1 MTMLRVTVGNNV
13 KRENVTVTNQTTL
26 RTVLE
31 QQGMDITRGNLTLD
45 GATLP
50 AGSLDRTFESFGIT
64 EKCFLMQIVKADN
77 AVDLQVVKAI

>member
-1 MTMLRVTVGNNV
+1 MTMIRVTVGNNV
-13 KRENVTVTNQTTL
+13 KRENVTVNNQTTL

-50 AGSLDRTFESFGIT
+50 AGSLGRTFESFGIT

-77 AVDLQVVKAI
+77 A

>member
-1 MTMLRVTVGNNV
+1 MNMIRVTVGNNV
-13 KRENVTVTNQTTL
+13 KRESVIVNDQTTL

-31 QQGMDITRGNLTLD
+31 QQGVDYNRGSLTLD

-50 AGSLDRTFESFGIT
+50 AGSLDKTFAEFGVK

-77 AVDLQVVKAI
+77 A